1 MFMSSA
7 DVERIAQEIKSL
19 NSAERDQL
27 LALVQSGETRQ
38 SMTEEEFETMLLEQG
53 KLVSRPT
60 REPRPP
66 WTPIKISGPPL
77 SQTIIEDRR

>member
-1 MFMSSA
+1 MSSA

-19 NSAERDQL
+19 NRAERDQL
-27 LALVQSGETRQ
+27 LALVQSSDTKRP
-38 SMTEEEFETMLLEQG
+38 MTEEEFETMLLEQG
-53 KLVSRPT
+53 KLVARPT

-66 WTPIKISGPPL
+66 WTPIEISGPPL